1 MSARSH
7 GMLLTLLGVAT
18 AAPGA
23 GAVDITRGGKPL
35 LHEGEHLVRLPV
47 AGLDAAGTRE
57 QGVEVAWKNGT
68 PEVELVLAPQTVNI
82 YRVQR
87 AAR

>member
-1 MSARSH
+1 MKLVTRS
-7 GMLLTLLGVAT
+7 
-18 AAPGA
+18 
-23 GAVDITRGGKPL
+23 GKPL
-35 LHEGEHLVRLPV
+35 LNKDEHLVRLPV
-47 AGLDAAGTRE
+47 AGFDAAGTRE
-57 QGVEVAWKNGT
+57 QSVEVAWKNET